1 MIIKGAK
8 ALLPGQEDLREVDI
22 SIEAGKIAEIMVRG
36 SDQKDREI
44 IDARGL
50 WILPG
55 GIDPHVHF
63 DDPGYTEREDFFHGC
78 CAAASGGITTVIDM
92 PCTSVPPVTDRRNL
106 RQKLEVIEQKA
117 VVDFG
122 LYGGVCAQSFTSQSF
137 APQSAVPKFILPQSA
152 APKFISPQ
160 SAGLGL
166 ERNME
171 ELAETVLGFKTY
183 FISGMES
190 FSRLDHYQ
198 FKLVLEISRELGLPV
213 LLHAEDYDYI
223 QAATVRYMKEGN
235 GPSCYYHSRPEIAE
249 TLAVLSAVEI
259 AEETGADL
267 HIVHIGTAR
276 VGELLKNNRITGETG
291 PHYLQFDLAD
301 FERMGAVLK
310 CTPPVKGPENK
321 ERLWQ
326 QLADH
331 TLSFVASDHAPCRK
345 EGKHTGSIWT
355 DYSGIPG
362 CGTML
367 PYMFSEGFMKGRISL
382 RRLGEVTSEG
392 AARRYGIYHRKGS
405 IETGKDADLVLID
418 PNGSWVV
425 RGKEF
430 YSKGKVTPFEGM
442 KFDGR
447 IVKTILRGKII
458 YTSEEGVVGQAGY
471 GELVKPDG

>member
-1 MIIKGAK
+1 VEKVEGGWIGVIIKGAK

-22 SIEAGKIAEIMVRG
+22 SIEAGRIVEIMVGG
-36 SDQKDREI
+36 SDQKDQEI

-55 GIDPHVHF
+55 GIDSHVHF
-63 DDPGYTEREDFFHGC
+63 DDPGYTEREDFYHGC

-92 PCTSVPPVTDRRNL
+92 PCTSVPPVTDRSNL
-106 RQKLEVIEQKA
+106 QEKLGVIEQKA

-122 LYGGVCAQSFTSQSF
+122 LYGGVCAQSFTSESF
-137 APQSAVPKFILPQSA
+137 AQQSAASKFILP
-152 APKFISPQ
+152 
-160 SAGLGL
+160 GL
-166 ERNME
+166 EHNME

-198 FKLVLEISRELGLPV
+198 FRLVLEISRKLGLPV
-213 LLHAEDYDYI
+213 LLHAEDYDYV
-223 QAATVRYMKEGN
+223 QAATARYMKEGK
-235 GPSCYYHSRPEIAE
+235 GPSSYYHSRPEIAE

-276 VGELLKNNRITGETG
+276 AGELLKNNRITGETG

-310 CTPPVKGPENK
+310 CTPPVKGPDNK

-345 EGKHTGSIWT
+345 EDKHTGSIWT
-355 DYSGIPG
+355 DYAGIPG

-367 PYMFSEGFMKGRISL
+367 PYMLSEGFMKGRISL
-382 RRLGEVTSEG
+382 RRLVEVTSEG

-442 KFDGR
+442 KFNGK